1 MKFRSFVSALVV
13 VVTVLALAGAG
24 GFYGLVSNSPLGVLR
39 GGQAQ
44 VEAAMF
50 VPNQAPLM
58 VSLLVNP
65 DRLEAFRMATV
76 PLDRR
81 KAARAEI
88 AQIRQTLLSGTGL
101 DYSQD
106 IQPWLGDEITWAV
119 TTPDVD
125 RDRSNGLQPGYLLAI
140 ATNNARRSR
149 EFLQLFWQ
157 QRAVAGTDLVFEQY
171 AGVKLIYGRSPASA
185 ATALN
190 HDNDDDDERDLT
202 PALASA
208 VVGDRFV
215 LVANY
220 PKVLRDAINNVQA
233 VDLNLSHSDA
243 YQRALQSLSSQQ
255 AGLVY
260 SNLPELEHWLA
271 GETPDT
277 AKAQTP
283 LYSGLVLALNLDRQG
298 LVGDTALLSAPGQS
312 LRPAKPNLAE
322 PPEAAQFI
330 PADSPLLAA
339 SSDLDA
345 LWQNVQAGLAG
356 YDKPTALLSQ
366 VLANLQRSPLAMAAI
381 ATPAGATGATGATG
395 DVAPGSSPG
404 SSSGSSP
411 ELLPASPVNWVTDD
425 YAFGLLPR
433 TDRPQPD
440 WVFVAKQTPATQEA
454 IAQLDA
460 AVQAQGMS
468 TGQIAIDDHDVTVW
482 TTLSLNSSSSRRNKR
497 QPATLQAEVKGV
509 RTTVGRYE
517 VLATSLD
524 AIDRAL
530 HAPERSLIATNDFKA
545 AIAPLSDRNDGY
557 LYLDWPTV
565 RTVLRQKL
573 PAFRLIET
581 IAQPLLSHV
590 RSLTLTSYGSDSTL
604 RRGALFV
611 RLKES

>member
-24 GFYGLVSNSPLGVLR
+24 GFYWLVSNSPLGVLR
-39 GGQAQ
+39 GGQAE

-101 DYSQD
+101 DYAQD

-125 RDRSNGLQPGYLLAI
+125 RDRTNGLQPGYLLAI

-171 AGVKLIYGRSPASA
+171 AGVKLIYGRNGRSPDA
-185 ATALN
+185 AAAL
-190 HDNDDDDERDLT
+190 DGDDAAFTSDPAPDLT
-202 PALASA
+202 PALTSA

-215 LVANY
+215 LLANY

-243 YQRALQSLSSQQ
+243 YQRAMQSLSSQQ

-271 GETPDT
+271 GETPDGAT
-277 AKAQTP
+277 TQTP

-312 LRPAKPNLAE
+312 LLPAKPELAG

-339 SSDLDA
+339 SRDLDA

-356 YDKPTALLSQ
+356 YDQPTALLSQ
-366 VLANLQRSPLAMAAI
+366 VLGNLQRSPLALAAI
-381 ATPAGATGATGATG
+381 ATPATGEG
-395 DVAPGSSPG
+395 APGSSPER
-404 SSSGSSP
+404 SSP
-411 ELLPASPVNWVTDD
+411 PLPASPVNWVTDD

-433 TDRPQPD
+433 SDQPQPD

-460 AVQAQGMS
+460 SVQAQGMS

-530 HAPERSLIATNDFKA
+530 HAPDRSLVATDDFKA
-545 AIAPLSDRNDGY
+545 AIAPLGDRNDGY

-581 IAQPLLSHV
+581 LGQPLLKHV